1 MGLRGGEDDCMEQ
14 LRKSLLEE
22 GREGLV
28 KRVEGEEEGEKR
40 CKEGGGGDAGYTC
53 IATITLLVSGM
64 PWHANPPSPGAP
76 SPLTRCTLLHCSL
89 RKSFR
94 VSLKEIW

>member
-28 KRVEGEEEGEKR
+28 KRGGGREEMEEKR
-40 CKEGGGGDAGYTC
+40 WEGKAEN
-53 IATITLLVSGM
+53 A
-64 PWHANPPSPGAP
+64 
-76 SPLTRCTLLHCSL
+76 
-89 RKSFR
+89 
-94 VSLKEIW
+94 

>member
-40 CKEGGGGDAGYTC
+40 CKEGGGRRIYMH
-53 IATITLLVSGM
+53 SNN
-64 PWHANPPSPGAP
+64 NPLGVWYAMA
-76 SPLTRCTLLHCSL
+76 C
-89 RKSFR
+89 
-94 VSLKEIW
+94 